1 MHRKNFK
8 ISPLGARGMTLL
20 AIDWGSTL
28 VKTGQFILSFS
39 ILVVLHEL
47 GHFVPAK
54 FFKCRVEK
62 FYLFFN
68 PYFSLF
74 KIKRGETE
82 YGIGWVPFGGFVKI
96 SGMVDE
102 SMDKEQ
108 MKLPPA
114 DYEFR
119 SKPAWQRLIIMIGG
133 VVVNVVLAIIIFIGI
148 TAYWGD
154 QMLPVKNMQYG
165 IATNDLAKKIGLK
178 DGDNII
184 AIDNSPVTYFGDE
197 TSDVVF
203 KDAKTFTVKRDSQT
217 ITINIPNGLTKELA
231 KDGGNAD
238 FVAIRFPA
246 VVDSVSTTA
255 KIVEGTM
262 QKGDQFISIN
272 NQPTAYYNE
281 VVATAKKLKNET
293 ITIRFLR
300 GKDTVTTKLTLKD
313 GKLGYFTKTPDQFF
327 AYETIK
333 YTFAQA
339 IPVGVERCK
348 ETLTKYIAGIKKIF
362 TGEVNAND
370 SLGSV
375 VSITKTFPSVWI
387 WQRFWELTAIFS
399 IILAFMNI
407 LPIPA
412 LDGGHALFCIIEM
425 ITGRK
430 PSDKFMEYAQIGGMV
445 LLLSLMAYALGLDF
459 WRMFKH

>member
-1 MHRKNFK
+1 
-8 ISPLGARGMTLL
+8 MTLL

-165 IATNDLAKKIGLK
+165 VATNDLAKKIGLK

-184 AIDNSPVTYFGDE
+184 AIDNRPVTYFGDE

-272 NQPTAYYNE
+272 INQQ
-281 VVATAKKLKNET
+281 L
-293 ITIRFLR
+293 I
-300 GKDTVTTKLTLKD
+300 
-313 GKLGYFTKTPDQFF
+313 
-327 AYETIK
+327 
-333 YTFAQA
+333 
-339 IPVGVERCK
+339 
-348 ETLTKYIAGIKKIF
+348 
-362 TGEVNAND
+362 
-370 SLGSV
+370 
-375 VSITKTFPSVWI
+375 ITKW
-387 WQRFWELTAIFS
+387 WQPLKS
-399 IILAFMNI
+399 
-407 LPIPA
+407 
-412 LDGGHALFCIIEM
+412 
-425 ITGRK
+425 
-430 PSDKFMEYAQIGGMV
+430 
-445 LLLSLMAYALGLDF
+445 
-459 WRMFKH
+459 